1 MEKARRLF
9 TMPPNSV
16 YLVIH
21 SQSLLTNPKDKPCF
35 RVVTELSNLHARFTS
50 HDHGNHKYT
59 GVRVMTSG
67 TRLGEE
73 WKVELEHDVQQDI
86 EIVGWCNT
94 LEAAAEKLT
103 NSLLDNNNAHE
114 QRTAE
119 ENGDK
124 QKVRVTLET
133 SLDGNL
139 TAFCRIKSTQT
150 NFDGSTLQTTTSHWY
165 EIIRVNLEHENMYDV
180 SWREKARSSHLEASK
195 KIGILSMK
203 MRSQGLSQSELDE
216 LDGLRR
222 GLGYLVVAKDD
233 LEEVVRYVRETEEER
248 KGVEEYI

>member
-1 MEKARRLF
+1 
-9 TMPPNSV
+9 MPPNSV

-59 GVRVMTSG
+59 DVRVITSG

-73 WKVELEHDVQQDI
+73 WEVELEHDVQQDI

-150 NFDGSTLQTTTSHWY
+150 NFDGSTSQATTSHWY

-180 SWREKARSSHLEASK
+180 SWREKARLSRLEVSK
-195 KIGILSMK
+195 RIGILSMK

-216 LDGLRR
+216 LDRLHR

-233 LEEVVRYVRETEEER
+233 LEEVVRYVREREEES
-248 KGVEEYI
+248 KGVEECI